1 MRAIAVANIKGGSG
15 KTTLATH
22 IAGWLA
28 SQGHDTALIDLD
40 RQQSA
45 LGWAERRPDFLP
57 RIRGVD
63 ASRELTAPKGV
74 DYAVYDI
81 PAAMRRKELEEVV
94 RAAEVL
100 VVPVLLTTEPRR
112 PRR

>member
-1 MRAIAVANIKGGSG
+1 
-15 KTTLATH
+15 
-22 IAGWLA
+22 
-28 SQGHDTALIDLD
+28 
-40 RQQSA
+40 
-45 LGWAERRPDFLP
+45 
-57 RIRGVD
+57 
-63 ASRELTAPKGV
+63 
-74 DYAVYDI
+74 VYDI